1 MICTNRS
8 SLPPPIPQ
16 IPPPPILI
24 PPSAHYPSL
33 PPPNMPTKLGPPP
46 ARVPLLPGYT
56 LPTSCSLYP
65 PPKNN
70 QVCRSP
76 NWQSSTKPL
85 PIPTRITQGQ
95 TSFSPPFPPP
105 PFNFMTH
112 RPPYSSAGCS
122 STMLRFRPPWPPPP
136 MPRFDPSVP
145 PPGYVPMKESPHKA
159 TVDEILAVVAAEL
172 RAIVKKDIHRRM
184 IEIVAFK
191 AFDQWWDDKEQA
203 AKVGFDS
210 YFSCSDG
217 LCCADLYFHYH
228 FNIIFIYIMLCTSR
242 YPPHLLNQE
251 EIKTSSSKRW
261 SNA

>member
-46 ARVPLLPGYT
+46 PRTPLLPGYT

-65 PPKNN
+65 PPKNK

-76 NWQSSTKPL
+76 NWQSSAIPL

-95 TSFSPPFPPP
+95 TSFSPPFLPP

-112 RPPYSSAGCS
+112 RPPYPSAGCS

-159 TVDEILAVVAAEL
+159 TADEVLAVVAAEL

-203 AKVGFDS
+203 AKVGFVS
-210 YFSCSDG
+210 YFSCSDE

-228 FNIIFIYIMLCTSR
+228 FNIIF
-242 YPPHLLNQE
+242 
-251 EIKTSSSKRW
+251 K
-261 SNA
+261 